1 MSDAIKIC
9 GAMIAAAILLIV
21 QRNVDSKNSF
31 LIPIAAVVICFVFVI
46 SAIKEPLEY
55 VKNLSSN
62 GKSDTVSTVLKVCG
76 ISFVGEIS
84 HLICSE
90 ASETLVKC
98 VNLSVGVAILVT
110 VMPQFKSLVSYAV
123 GLIP

>member
-1 MSDAIKIC
+1 MNDAIKIC
-9 GAMIAAAILLIV
+9 GAMIAAALLLAV
-21 QRNVDSKNSF
+21 QKSADSKNSF
-31 LIPIAAVVICFVFVI
+31 LIPVAAVVICFAFVI

-55 VKNLSSN
+55 VKNLSSS
-62 GKSDTVSTVLKVCG
+62 GKGGTVSAVLKVCG

-84 HLICSE
+84 GLICSE
-90 ASETLVKC
+90 ASETLAKC